1 MSNELFQR
9 YRGIKDRDGIVAA
22 AIVETGRIRELSQI
36 TGGTAVSRKVRGG
49 SMVLSELLID
59 GKRARAGD
67 YIVAGHRHF
76 QVFRK
81 HEFEKLYRPA
91 GHLRDNVV

>member
-1 MSNELFQR
+1 MSGELFQR
-9 YRGIKDRDGIVAA
+9 YKGIKERDGIVAA
-22 AIVETGRIRELSQI
+22 AVVDPVRIRELSQV

-49 SMVLSELLID
+49 SMVLSEILIG
-59 GKRARAGD
+59 GKRAKVGD
-67 YIVAGHRHF
+67 YVVAGHRQF

-81 HEFEKLYRPA
+81 NEFEALYRPA